1 VGHYDVIV
9 IGGGTMGTAAAW
21 ELGKRGLKAL
31 VLEQF
36 EHVHANGAHSGE
48 SRIIRHAYAEG
59 PDYVPLVFRADDLWM
74 ELEAL
79 TGELLFHRIG
89 AIELSAPG
97 NSHAA
102 LARESARQHGIP
114 FEWLSMDDVRNRYPQ
129 LAVADD
135 WVGGFGD
142 RGGFL
147 DVERSLRAMASQARL
162 RGVEIR
168 ERAKVE
174 GWSTSDSGVSVSVDG
189 AAETADQ
196 LIITA
201 GSWTNQVLGDAALPL
216 RVLRKTLF
224 WLEVA
229 DPSLFTPDVV
239 PVYIIGLPHHEFY
252 GFPIWGRP
260 GIKVAIHSG
269 GDETDPDTVDRQI
282 SAAERDEIVNVARM
296 ALHGITG
303 KVLHE
308 ATCLYT
314 ISPDHDFIVDF
325 APGMSNVVI
334 GAGFSGHGFKFTPAI
349 GELLVQMLYRE
360 REPLP
365 MLSLSRFVGAV

>member
-1 VGHYDVIV
+1 MAHYDAIV

-36 EHVHANGAHSGE
+36 EHVHTKGAHSGE
-48 SRIIRHAYAEG
+48 TRIIRHAYAEG

-79 TGELLFHRIG
+79 AGELLFHRVG

-97 NSHAA
+97 NNHAA
-102 LARESARQHGIP
+102 LARESAIEHGIP
-114 FEWLSMDDVRNRYPQ
+114 FEWLAMDDVRSRYPQ
-129 LAVADD
+129 FAVGDD

-147 DVERSLRAMASQARL
+147 DVERSLRAMASQARSH
-162 RGVEIR
+162 GVEIR
-168 ERAKVE
+168 EHAKVE
-174 GWSTSDSGVSVSVDG
+174 GWSASDSAVTVSVDG
-189 AAETADQ
+189 STETADR

-201 GSWTNQVLGDAALPL
+201 GSWSNQVLGDAALPL
-216 RVLRKTLF
+216 RILRKTLF
-224 WLEVA
+224 WLEVD
-229 DPSLFTPDVV
+229 DPARYTSDVL

-269 GDETDPDTVDRQI
+269 GDETNPDSVDREI
-282 SAAERDEIVNVARM
+282 SAAERDEIVEVARM
-296 ALHGITG
+296 ALHGVTG
-303 KVLHE
+303 RVLHE

-314 ISPDHDFIVDF
+314 VSPDHDFIVDF
-325 APGMSNVVI
+325 APGTSNVVI

-349 GELLVQMLYRE
+349 GELLVQMLYGE

-365 MLSLSRFVGAV
+365 LLSRNRFVGAI

>member
-1 VGHYDVIV
+1 VAHYDAIV

-36 EHVHANGAHSGE
+36 EHVHTKGAHSGE
-48 SRIIRHAYAEG
+48 TRIIRHAYAEG

-74 ELEAL
+74 ELEAWA
-79 TGELLFHRIG
+79 GELLFHRVG

-97 NSHAA
+97 NNHAA
-102 LARESARQHGIP
+102 LARESAIEHGIP
-114 FEWLSMDDVRNRYPQ
+114 FEWLAMDNVRSRYPQ
-129 LAVADD
+129 FAVGDD

-147 DVERSLRAMASQARL
+147 DVERSLRAMASQARSH
-162 RGVEIR
+162 GVEIR
-168 ERAKVE
+168 EHAKVA
-174 GWSTSDSGVSVSVDG
+174 GWSASDSAVTVSVDG
-189 AAETADQ
+189 STETADR

-201 GSWTNQVLGDAALPL
+201 GSWSNQVLGDAALPL
-216 RVLRKTLF
+216 RILRKTLF
-224 WLEVA
+224 WLEVD
-229 DPSLFTPDVV
+229 DPARYTSDVL

-269 GDETDPDTVDRQI
+269 GDETNPDSVDREI
-282 SAAERDEIVNVARM
+282 SAAERDEIVEVARM
-296 ALHGITG
+296 ALHGVTG
-303 KVLHE
+303 RVLHE

-314 ISPDHDFIVDF
+314 VSPDHDFIVDF
-325 APGMSNVVI
+325 APGTSNVVI

-349 GELLVQMLYRE
+349 GELLVQMLYGE

-365 MLSLSRFVGAV
+365 LLSLSRFVGAV

>member
-349 GELLVQMLYRE
+349 GRVLADLVDGRPSPDVFHLA
-360 REPLP
+360 
-365 MLSLSRFVGAV
+365 RFGAR

>member
-1 VGHYDVIV
+1 VAHYDAIV

-21 ELGKRGLKAL
+21 ELGKRELKAL

-36 EHVHANGAHSGE
+36 EHVHTKGAHSGE
-48 SRIIRHAYAEG
+48 TRIIRHAYAEG

-79 TGELLFHRIG
+79 AGELLFHRVG

-97 NSHAA
+97 NNHAA
-102 LARESARQHGIP
+102 LARVSAIEHGIP
-114 FEWLSMDDVRNRYPQ
+114 FDWLAMDDVRSRYPQ
-129 LAVADD
+129 FAVGDD

-147 DVERSLRAMASQARL
+147 DVERSLRAMASQARSH
-162 RGVEIR
+162 GVEIR
-168 ERAKVE
+168 EHAKVE
-174 GWSTSDSGVSVSVDG
+174 GWSASDSAVTVSVDG
-189 AAETADQ
+189 STETADR

-201 GSWTNQVLGDAALPL
+201 GSWSNQVLGDAALPL
-216 RVLRKTLF
+216 RILRKTLF
-224 WLEVA
+224 WLEVD
-229 DPSLFTPDVV
+229 DPARYTSDVL

-269 GDETDPDTVDRQI
+269 GDETNPDSVDREI
-282 SAAERDEIVNVARM
+282 SAAERDEIVEVARI
-296 ALHGITG
+296 ALHGVTG
-303 KVLHE
+303 RVLHE

-314 ISPDHDFIVDF
+314 VSPDHDFIVDF
-325 APGMSNVVI
+325 ALGTSNVVI

-349 GELLVQMLYRE
+349 GELLVQMLYGE

-365 MLSLSRFVGAV
+365 LLSRNRFVGAV

>member
-1 VGHYDVIV
+1 VAHYDAIV

-36 EHVHANGAHSGE
+36 EHVHTKGAHSGE
-48 SRIIRHAYAEG
+48 TRIIRHAYAEG

-79 TGELLFHRIG
+79 AGELLFHRVG

-97 NSHAA
+97 NNHAA
-102 LARESARQHGIP
+102 LARESAIEHGIP
-114 FEWLSMDDVRNRYPQ
+114 FEWLAMDDVRSRYPQ
-129 LAVADD
+129 FAVGDD

-147 DVERSLRAMASQARL
+147 DVERSLRAMASQARSH
-162 RGVEIR
+162 GVEIR
-168 ERAKVE
+168 EHAKVE
-174 GWSTSDSGVSVSVDG
+174 GWSASDSAVTVSVDG
-189 AAETADQ
+189 STETADR

-201 GSWTNQVLGDAALPL
+201 GSWSNQVLGDAALPL
-216 RVLRKTLF
+216 RILRKTLF
-224 WLEVA
+224 WLEVD
-229 DPSLFTPDVV
+229 DPARYTSDVL

-269 GDETDPDTVDRQI
+269 GDETNPDSVDREI
-282 SAAERDEIVNVARM
+282 SAAERDEIVEVARM
-296 ALHGITG
+296 ALHGVTG
-303 KVLHE
+303 RVLHE

-314 ISPDHDFIVDF
+314 VSPDHDFIVDF
-325 APGMSNVVI
+325 APGTSNVVI

-349 GELLVQMLYRE
+349 GELLVQMLYGE

-365 MLSLSRFVGAV
+365 LLSRNRFVGAI

>member
-1 VGHYDVIV
+1 VAHYDAIV

-36 EHVHANGAHSGE
+36 EHVHTKGAHSGE
-48 SRIIRHAYAEG
+48 TRIIRHAYAEG

-79 TGELLFHRIG
+79 AGELLFHRVG

-97 NSHAA
+97 NNHAA
-102 LARESARQHGIP
+102 LARESAIEHGIP
-114 FEWLSMDDVRNRYPQ
+114 FEWLAMDDVRSRYPQ
-129 LAVADD
+129 FAVGDD

-147 DVERSLRAMASQARL
+147 DVERSLRAMASQARSH
-162 RGVEIR
+162 GVEIR
-168 ERAKVE
+168 EHAKVE
-174 GWSTSDSGVSVSVDG
+174 GWSASDSAVTVSVDG
-189 AAETADQ
+189 STETADR

-201 GSWTNQVLGDAALPL
+201 GSWSNQVLGDAALPL
-216 RVLRKTLF
+216 RILRKTLF
-224 WLEVA
+224 WLEVD
-229 DPSLFTPDVV
+229 DPARYTSDVL

-269 GDETDPDTVDRQI
+269 GDETNPDSVDREI
-282 SAAERDEIVNVARM
+282 SAAERDEIVEVARI
-296 ALHGITG
+296 ALHGVTG
-303 KVLHE
+303 RVLHE

-314 ISPDHDFIVDF
+314 VSPDHDFIVDV
-325 APGMSNVVI
+325 APGTSNVVI

-349 GELLVQMLYRE
+349 GELLVQMLYGE

-365 MLSLSRFVGAV
+365 LLSRNRFVGAV

>member
-260 GIKVAIHSG
+260 GIKGAIHSG

>member
-1 VGHYDVIV
+1 MAHYDAIV

-36 EHVHANGAHSGE
+36 EHVHTKGAHSGE
-48 SRIIRHAYAEG
+48 TRIIRHAYAEG

-79 TGELLFHRIG
+79 AGELLFHRVG

-97 NSHAA
+97 NNHAA
-102 LARESARQHGIP
+102 LARESAIEHGIP
-114 FEWLSMDDVRNRYPQ
+114 FEWLAMDDVRSRYPQ
-129 LAVADD
+129 FAVGDD

-147 DVERSLRAMASQARL
+147 DVERSLRAMASQARSH
-162 RGVEIR
+162 GVEIR
-168 ERAKVE
+168 EHAKVE
-174 GWSTSDSGVSVSVDG
+174 GWSASDSAVTVSVDG
-189 AAETADQ
+189 STETADR

-224 WLEVA
+224 WLEVD
-229 DPSLFTPDVV
+229 DPARYTSDVL

-269 GDETDPDTVDRQI
+269 GDETNPDSVDREI
-282 SAAERDEIVNVARM
+282 SAAERDEIVEVARI
-296 ALHGITG
+296 ALHGVTG
-303 KVLHE
+303 RVLHE

-314 ISPDHDFIVDF
+314 VSPDHDFIVDF
-325 APGMSNVVI
+325 ALGTSNVVI

-349 GELLVQMLYRE
+349 GELLVQMLYGE

-365 MLSLSRFVGAV
+365 LLSRNRFVGAV

>member
-1 VGHYDVIV
+1 MTHYDVIV

-21 ELGKRGLKAL
+21 ELGKRGLKTL

-79 TGELLFHRIG
+79 AGEVLFHRVG

-97 NSHAA
+97 NNHAA
-102 LARESARQHGIP
+102 LARESATEHGIP
-114 FEWLSMDDVRNRYPQ
+114 FEWLSMDDVRARFPQ
-129 LAVADD
+129 FAVGDD

-147 DVERSLRAMASQARL
+147 DVERSLRAMANQARSL
-162 RGVEIR
+162 GVEIR
-168 ERAKVE
+168 EHAKVQ
-174 GWSTSDSGVSVSVDG
+174 GWSASNSGVTVSVDSVT
-189 AAETADQ
+189 ETADR

-201 GSWTNQVLGDAALPL
+201 GSWTNKVLGDTALPL

-224 WLEVA
+224 WLEVD
-229 DPSLFTPDVV
+229 DPARYTPDVL
-239 PVYIIGLPHHEFY
+239 PVYIVGLPHHEFY

-269 GDETDPDTVDRQI
+269 GDETDPDSVNREI
-282 SAAERDEIVNVARM
+282 SAAERDEIVEVARM
-296 ALHGITG
+296 AVHGITG
-303 KVLHE
+303 RVLHE

-314 ISPDHDFIVDF
+314 VSPDHDFIVDF
-325 APGMSNVVI
+325 APGTSNVVI

-349 GELLVQMLYRE
+349 GELFVQMLYGE
-360 REPLP
+360 RDALPL
-365 MLSLSRFVGAV
+365 LSLNRFVGAV

>member
-1 VGHYDVIV
+1 VAHFDVIV

-36 EHVHANGAHSGE
+36 EHVHANAAHSGE

-79 TGELLFHRIG
+79 AGEVLFHRVG

-97 NSHAA
+97 NNHAA
-102 LARESARQHGIP
+102 LARESAVEHGIP
-114 FEWLSMDDVRNRYPQ
+114 FEWLAMDDVRNRYPQ
-129 LAVADD
+129 FAVGDD

-147 DVERSLRAMASQARL
+147 DVERSLRVMADQARL
-162 RGVEIR
+162 HSVEIR
-168 ERAKVE
+168 EHAKVQ
-174 GWSTSDSGVSVSVDG
+174 GWSASDSGVTVSVNGDT
-189 AAETADQ
+189 ETADR

-224 WLEVA
+224 WLEVD
-229 DPSLFTPDVV
+229 DPARYTPEVL
-239 PVYIIGLPHHEFY
+239 PVYIVGLPHHEFY
-252 GFPIWGRP
+252 GFPSWGRP

-269 GDETDPDTVDRQI
+269 GDETDPNTVDRTI
-282 SAAERDEIVNVARM
+282 SAEEREEIVDVARM
-296 ALHGITG
+296 ALHGVTG
-303 KVLHE
+303 TVLHE

-314 ISPDHDFIVDF
+314 VSPDHDFIVDF
-325 APGMSNVVI
+325 APGTRNVVI

-349 GELLVQMLYRE
+349 GELLVQMLFSE

-365 MLSLSRFVGAV
+365 LLSMGRFVSAA

>member
-1 VGHYDVIV
+1 MAHYDAIV

-36 EHVHANGAHSGE
+36 EHVHTKGAHSGE
-48 SRIIRHAYAEG
+48 TRIIRHAYAEG

-79 TGELLFHRIG
+79 AGELLFHRVG

-97 NSHAA
+97 TNHAA
-102 LARESARQHGIP
+102 LARESAIEHGIP
-114 FEWLSMDDVRNRYPQ
+114 FDWLAMDDVRSRYPQ
-129 LAVADD
+129 FAVGDD

-147 DVERSLRAMASQARL
+147 DVERSLRAMASQARSH
-162 RGVEIR
+162 GVEIR
-168 ERAKVE
+168 EHAKVE
-174 GWSTSDSGVSVSVDG
+174 GWSASDSAVTVSVDG
-189 AAETADQ
+189 STETADR

-201 GSWTNQVLGDAALPL
+201 GSWSNQVLGDAALPL
-216 RVLRKTLF
+216 RILRKTLF
-224 WLEVA
+224 WLEVD
-229 DPSLFTPDVV
+229 DPARYTSDVL

-269 GDETDPDTVDRQI
+269 GDETNPDSVDREI
-282 SAAERDEIVNVARM
+282 SAAERDEIVEVARI
-296 ALHGITG
+296 ALHGVTG
-303 KVLHE
+303 RVLHE

-314 ISPDHDFIVDF
+314 VSPDHDFIVDF
-325 APGMSNVVI
+325 APGTSNVVI

-349 GELLVQMLYRE
+349 GELLVQMLYGE

-365 MLSLSRFVGAV
+365 LLSLSRFVGAV

>member
-1 VGHYDVIV
+1 MAHYDAIV

-36 EHVHANGAHSGE
+36 EHVHTKGAHSGE
-48 SRIIRHAYAEG
+48 TRIIRHAYAEG

-79 TGELLFHRIG
+79 AGELLFHRVG

-97 NSHAA
+97 NNHAA
-102 LARESARQHGIP
+102 LARESAIEHGIP
-114 FEWLSMDDVRNRYPQ
+114 FEWLAMDDVRSRYPQ
-129 LAVADD
+129 FAVGDD

-147 DVERSLRAMASQARL
+147 DVERSLRAMASQARSH
-162 RGVEIR
+162 GVEIR
-168 ERAKVE
+168 EHAKVE
-174 GWSTSDSGVSVSVDG
+174 GWSASDSAVTVSVDG
-189 AAETADQ
+189 STETADR

-201 GSWTNQVLGDAALPL
+201 GSWSNQVLGDAALPL
-216 RVLRKTLF
+216 RILRKTLF
-224 WLEVA
+224 WLEVD
-229 DPSLFTPDVV
+229 DPARYTSDVL

-269 GDETDPDTVDRQI
+269 GDETNPDSVDREI
-282 SAAERDEIVNVARM
+282 SAAERDEIVEVARI
-296 ALHGITG
+296 ALHGVTG
-303 KVLHE
+303 RVLHE

-314 ISPDHDFIVDF
+314 VSPDHDFIVDF
-325 APGMSNVVI
+325 ALGTSNVVI

-349 GELLVQMLYRE
+349 GELLVQMLYGE

-365 MLSLSRFVGAV
+365 LLSLSRFVGAV

>member
-1 VGHYDVIV
+1 VAHYDAIV

-36 EHVHANGAHSGE
+36 KHVHTKGAHSGE
-48 SRIIRHAYAEG
+48 TRIIRHAYAEG

-79 TGELLFHRIG
+79 AGELLFHRVG

-97 NSHAA
+97 NNHAA
-102 LARESARQHGIP
+102 LARESAIEHGIP
-114 FEWLSMDDVRNRYPQ
+114 FEWLAMDDVRSRYPQ
-129 LAVADD
+129 FAVGDD

-147 DVERSLRAMASQARL
+147 DVERSLRAMASQARSH
-162 RGVEIR
+162 GVEIR
-168 ERAKVE
+168 EHAKVE
-174 GWSTSDSGVSVSVDG
+174 GWSASDSAVTVSVDG
-189 AAETADQ
+189 STETADR

-201 GSWTNQVLGDAALPL
+201 GSWSNQVLGDAALPL
-216 RVLRKTLF
+216 RILRKTLF
-224 WLEVA
+224 WLEVD
-229 DPSLFTPDVV
+229 DPARYTSDVL

-269 GDETDPDTVDRQI
+269 GDETNPDSVDREI
-282 SAAERDEIVNVARM
+282 SAAERDEIVEVARI
-296 ALHGITG
+296 ALHGVTG
-303 KVLHE
+303 RVLHE

-314 ISPDHDFIVDF
+314 VSPDHDFIVDF
-325 APGMSNVVI
+325 ALGTSNVVI

-349 GELLVQMLYRE
+349 GELLVQMLYGE

-365 MLSLSRFVGAV
+365 LLSLSRFVGAV